1 MRGNERQYH
10 KAVKSFTLTPHIRLC
25 LFSGCLFILAV
36 LLVFALINTAKVPF
50 FYLPSESLELP
61 LIVILFGAFVAGALF
76 GLFALFGRLI
86 HLRNENARL
95 RAEVQKNAR
104 LTTQDITAPQPVNAA
119 KK

>member
-1 MRGNERQYH
+1 M
-10 KAVKSFTLTPHIRLC
+10 K
-25 LFSGCLFILAV
+25 LFYTIIKLAILAV

-50 FYLPSESLELP
+50 FYLPSESLEFP
-61 LIVILFGAFVAGALF
+61 LIVILLGAFVAGALF

-104 LTTQDITAPQPVNAA
+104 LTTQDITVPQPVNAA

>member
-1 MRGNERQYH
+1 M
-10 KAVKSFTLTPHIRLC
+10 K
-25 LFSGCLFILAV
+25 LFYTIIKLVILAI
-36 LLVFALINTAKVPF
+36 LLVFALINTAKVQF
-50 FYLPSESLELP
+50 FYLPSEFVELP

-104 LTTQDITAPQPVNAA
+104 LATQDIAAPEPINVA

>member
-1 MRGNERQYH
+1 M
-10 KAVKSFTLTPHIRLC
+10 K
-25 LFSGCLFILAV
+25 LFYTIIKLAILAV

-50 FYLPSESLELP
+50 FYLPS
-61 LIVILFGAFVAGALF
+61 AFVAGALF

-104 LTTQDITAPQPVNAA
+104 LATQDIAAPAPINVA

>member
-1 MRGNERQYH
+1 M
-10 KAVKSFTLTPHIRLC
+10 K
-25 LFSGCLFILAV
+25 LFYTIIKLAILAV

-50 FYLPSESLELP
+50 FYLPSESRVLP
-61 LIVILFGAFVAGALF
+61 GIFFFLGGVVGGARVGVFWGFLGF
-76 GLFALFGRLI
+76 IQKGK
-86 HLRNENARL
+86 ENARL